1 MTPMASNEESISIE
15 PIKSRS
21 SLIQSNTNSA
31 TKLHTRKASEK
42 DVKSIDQQI
51 MEQNRQMMIAQN
63 SDKKKGHWL
72 LGAQVAPVRNVSKGS
87 QSALYA
93 SNMLTTES
101 SNAVDLGG
109 GLTVE
114 YKPGKRWSI
123 QSGVYYGGME
133 QATGNSA
140 YQSGPKNSI
149 SAGLGSEYLNTKLNV
164 DAKTNKISMNSPTG
178 VIQFKSVPSDLVIGN
193 SIESKDMAS
202 AVFVSDAQFSQNYE
216 YVEIPLYLR
225 YTLLDTRFD
234 IEILGGLS
242 SNILVGNQA
251 YVETTSGKT
260 LIGETSDMEKMNYS
274 GTLGLGFKYGLSKR
288 FFLNLEPRVKYY
300 LNSLNSNE
308 SVTYKPYSVGVFTG
322 LSYQF

>member
-1 MTPMASNEESISIE
+1 
-15 PIKSRS
+15 
-21 SLIQSNTNSA
+21 
-31 TKLHTRKASEK
+31 
-42 DVKSIDQQI
+42 
-51 MEQNRQMMIAQN
+51 
-63 SDKKKGHWL
+63 
-72 LGAQVAPVRNVSKGS
+72 
-87 QSALYA
+87 
-93 SNMLTTES
+93 MLTTES

-149 SAGLGSEYLNTKLNV
+149 SAGLGFEYLNTKLNV

-216 YVEIPLYLR
+216 YVEIPLFLR

-251 YVETTSGKT
+251 YVETTSGRT

-274 GTLGLGFKYGLSKR
+274 GTLGMGFKYGLSKR